1 MQRSI
6 VLIKKIAKGYGNLF
20 SSFFKILFL
29 AVLCL
34 GLGFLIVYPLWLF
47 ASSSPSAY
55 TVCMMVVI
63 ALALVYLLFMSA
75 RKLGFARFMIRIAK
89 LVLVFGGIGLCVY
102 FVFASNRMAALLVL
116 IAVFVLYGLLAFGVK
131 KNEKKN

>member
-1 MQRSI
+1 M
-6 VLIKKIAKGYGNLF
+6 IKKIAKGYGNLF
-20 SSFFKILFL
+20 SSFLKIILL

-47 ASSSPSAY
+47 ASSAPSAY
-55 TVCMMVVI
+55 TICMMVVI
-63 ALALVYLLFMSA
+63 ALALVFLIVLSA
-75 RKLGFARFMIRIAK
+75 KKLGIGRFLIRIAK
-89 LVLVFGGIGLCVY
+89 LVIVLGGIGLCVY
-102 FVFASNRMAALLVL
+102 FVFASNRIAALLVL